1 MGKVVLV
8 TGGSRGIGAA
18 VSRLAGRNGYAVGVN
33 YNKDADAAGRV
44 VADIEAA
51 GGRAIALQ
59 ASVADRAQ
67 VGEMFGR
74 VTEALGPVTALVN
87 NAGIAGGKSTV
98 GALEADALRQ
108 VFEINVFGT
117 FYCAQEAIRRMSLS
131 AGGQGG
137 AIVNISSV
145 AAVLGAGGERVHYA
159 ASKGAIDSFTLGLG
173 RELGREGIR
182 VNAVRPGLIDTD
194 MNHPADD
201 PDRLVRLGPTVPM
214 GRVGTA
220 DEIADALLW
229 LMSDAATYVTG
240 HVLTVSG
247 GR

>member
-18 VSRLAGRNGYAVGVN
+18 VSRVAGRNDYAVGVN
-33 YNKDADAAGRV
+33 YNKDADAARRV
-44 VADIEAA
+44 AADIEAA
-51 GGRAIALQ
+51 GGRAVAVQ
-59 ASVADRAQ
+59 ANVTDPAQ
-67 VGEMFGR
+67 VGEMFAG
-74 VTEALGPVTALVN
+74 VAEALGPVTALVN

-98 GALEADALRQ
+98 GELEADALRR
-108 VFEINVFGT
+108 VFEINVFGA
-117 FYCAQEAIRRMSLS
+117 FYCAREAIQRMSLS
-131 AGGQGG
+131 AGGPGG
-137 AIVNISSV
+137 VIVNISSV

-159 ASKGAIDSFTLGLG
+159 ASKGAIDAFTLGLG

-194 MNHPADD
+194 MNRSADD
-201 PDRLVRLGPTVPM
+201 PDRLARLGPTVPM

-220 DEIADALLW
+220 DEIADAVLW
-229 LMSDAATYVTG
+229 LMSDASAYVTG

>member
-1 MGKVVLV
+1 MEKVVLV

-18 VSRLAGRNGYAVGVN
+18 VARLAGRNGYAVGVN
-33 YNKDADAAGRV
+33 YNRDSAAADRV
-44 VADIEAA
+44 VAEIEAA
-51 GGRAIALQ
+51 DGRAFAVQ
-59 ASVADRAQ
+59 ASVADEAE
-67 VGEMFGR
+67 VAELFGR
-74 VTEALGPVTALVN
+74 VTEELGPITALVN
-87 NAGIAGGKSTV
+87 NAGITGGK
-98 GALEADALRQ
+98 ADVRSVTSDTLRR
-108 VFEINVFGT
+108 VFETNVFGA
-117 FYCAQEAIRRMSLS
+117 FYCAREAINRMSLS

-137 AIVNISSV
+137 VIVNISSV

-159 ASKGAIDSFTLGLG
+159 ASKGAIDAFTLGLA

-194 MNHPADD
+194 MNRSAED
-201 PDRLVRLGPTVPM
+201 PDRLARLGPTVPM

-220 DEIADALLW
+220 DEIAEAVLW
-229 LMSDAATYVTG
+229 LMSDAAGYVTG